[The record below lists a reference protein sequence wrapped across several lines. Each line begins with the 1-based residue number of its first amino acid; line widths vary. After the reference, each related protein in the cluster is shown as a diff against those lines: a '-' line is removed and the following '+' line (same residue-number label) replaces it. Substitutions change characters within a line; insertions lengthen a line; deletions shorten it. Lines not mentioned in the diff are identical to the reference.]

1 MPSKLMPVRVAL
13 NAVKPSD
20 CGKVVLSKVVLCK
33 LVLSEV
39 VKVALIKTDEEV
51 ALRWSSINGIESA
64 KSRREGAW

>member
-39 VKVALIKTDEEV
+39 VYEEPAMYVVKVALIETDKEV
-51 ALRWSSINGIESA
+51 ALRWS
-64 KSRREGAW
+64 